1 MMRHRCFLSSGAR
14 IAAAPVLA
22 CAFAGGLGGCVANS
36 SNPTVAIG
44 GARTSE
50 REAAL
55 DLDISNP
62 GGRDLVVTRVEYQ
75 LAHGEMSFPVAEGA
89 WSGELELPAG
99 GSARLPLRVPFTVE
113 PMEPDSRR
121 LHLNG
126 MLRLEDRTGFLG
138 LKFMDL
144 TATPFQAEIEATPLA
159 ADARTTPQGAQ
170 R

>member
-1 MMRHRCFLSSGAR
+1 MTPPRLLVSSNARVTGAL
-14 IAAAPVLA
+14 VLA
-22 CAFAGGLGGCVANS
+22 GTLVVGPVGCVANS
-36 SNPTVAIG
+36 SNPTVVIG
-44 GARTSE
+44 GARTAE
-50 REAAL
+50 REATL

-62 GGRDLVVTRVEYQ
+62 GGRNLVVTRVEYQ

-144 TATPFQAEIEATPLA
+144 TATPFQAEIEATPPA
-159 ADARTTPQGAQ
+159 ADTRTTPQGAQ

>member
-1 MMRHRCFLSSGAR
+1 MTQIRSGFTF
-14 IAAAPVLA
+14 IAQAVAAIAVGTALV
-22 CAFAGGLGGCVANS
+22 GCVANS
-36 SNPTVAIG
+36 SNPSVAIG
-44 GARTSE
+44 RARASE
-50 REAAL
+50 REASL

-62 GGRDLVVTRVEYQ
+62 GGRNLVITRLEYQ

-144 TATPFQAEIEATPLA
+144 TATPFQAEIEATPPA